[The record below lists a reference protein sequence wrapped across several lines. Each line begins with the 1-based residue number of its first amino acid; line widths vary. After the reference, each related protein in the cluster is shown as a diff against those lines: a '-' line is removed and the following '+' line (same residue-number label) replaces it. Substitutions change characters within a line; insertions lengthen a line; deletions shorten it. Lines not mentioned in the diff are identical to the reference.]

1 MIMKTH
7 IIMPIILYVIAPA
20 FMVGNGQYY
29 KISLTASAAAA
40 TAQEPIQAPP
50 GGQAG
55 APPGASASE
64 TIELT
69 GTSADINGTFKVPL
83 PMPGGT
89 KDSTFILSCNGSEV
103 TGTITDP
110 SDPSR
115 IFEIYDGKA
124 KGNSFSFSVMVGKTE
139 FNLEGTAGDGKLS
152 MTLTTHE
159 TIPLDD
165 GTKIKTS
172 KDTEIDGAYLVPVYS
187 PGGIM
192 ENIFFLKTEGDTLTG
207 QMAMISNP
215 LRDSSQFFD
224 GTVNGKEVSFYT
236 RTTQSLFHFIGTI
249 EGDKIMLNLLVTDVR
264 KGIEGAAV
272 K

>member
-1 MIMKTH
+1 
-7 IIMPIILYVIAPA
+7 MPG
-20 FMVGNGQYY
+20 GN
-29 KISLTASAAAA
+29 AA
-40 TAQEPIQAPP
+40 T
-50 GGQAG
+50 
-55 APPGASASE
+55 E
-64 TIELT
+64 TRELL

-110 SDPSR
+110 SEPSR
-115 IFEIYDGKA
+115 ICEIYHGKA
-124 KGNSFSFSVMVGKTE
+124 RGNRFSFSAMVGRTE
-139 FNLEGTAGDGKLS
+139 FNLEGTAGDGRLS

-172 KDTEIDGAYLVPVYS
+172 RETEIDGAYLVPVYS

-207 QMAMISNP
+207 QMVMISNP

-224 GTVNGKEVSFYT
+224 GTVNGKDVSFYT
-236 RTTQSLFHFIGTI
+236 RTTQSLFHFVGTI
-249 EGDKIMLNLLVTDVR
+249 EGDKIKLKLLVTDVR
-264 KGIEGAAV
+264 KGIEGIAV